1 MAIRIIA
8 VVTALAALGMVLYL
22 IYGKN
27 QKKWD
32 EMTTE
37 EQKRKKTLVTGGI
50 LVFLA
55 GLLAA
60 IFHRE
65 KDN

>member
-8 VVTALAALGMVLYL
+8 VVTALAALAMVLYL